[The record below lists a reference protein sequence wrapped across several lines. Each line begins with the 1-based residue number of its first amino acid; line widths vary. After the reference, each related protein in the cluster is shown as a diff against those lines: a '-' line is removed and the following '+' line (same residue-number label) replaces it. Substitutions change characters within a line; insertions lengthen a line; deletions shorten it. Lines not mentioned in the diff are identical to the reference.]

1 DGIRDRNVTGVQT
14 CALPICVVHQVP
26 ACCPGV
32 YGLGGLGAQGG
43 EFFLCLGACSFVFV
57 AFGLCVGAV
66 GLGPGPVGLG
76 GVQGLELFGD
86 CSKVVLSGGGTGRC
100 GGGQVLAGVDRALG
114 VVGDACSFGCFDQ
127 FDRQALGGGTVVFE
141 SLGDP
146 VGLGA
151 QACDLLGPVVDA
163 GRLCG
168 QAASFLLGV
177 GAALVQLSVIAKC
190 FVVLQGLDLC
200 GGVAQLGVVCVHLC
214 AGPGAFLH
222 GPVVCGGGLGDGVR
236 VLDGSV
242 LCGGDAGESVAG
254 VGGEVVGVAFG
265 EDTHRFVGLGG
276 AVEAASD
283 GGKVGEVTGRLVQEG
298 VVDGAESAGEGVGD
312 LLRVQVLGEQGAAQ
326 CQEQV
331 EKLGVAIAEAE
342 QAGVDGSAVVG
353 GGVVVGLLPQRGLEL
368 AFGEGALVG
377 GQQAEVH
384 PHAQVGD
391 EEGG

>member
-1 DGIRDRNVTGVQT
+1 M
-14 CALPICVVHQVP
+14 
-26 ACCPGV
+26 
-32 YGLGGLGAQGG
+32 
-43 EFFLCLGACSFVFV
+43 FV
-57 AFGLCVGAV
+57 AFGLGVGAG

-100 GGGQVLAGVDRALG
+100 GGGQVLTGVDGALG

-127 FDRQALGGGTVVFE
+127 FDRQTLGGGAVVFE
-141 SLGDP
+141 ALGDP

-151 QACDLLGPVVDA
+151 QACDLLCPVVDA
-163 GRLCG
+163 GGLCG

-177 GAALVQLSVIAKC
+177 GAALVQLDVVAKC
-190 FVVLQGLDLC
+190 LVVLQGLDLC
-200 GGVAQLGVVCVHLC
+200 GGVAQFGVVCFHLC

-236 VLDGSV
+236 VLGGSV

-276 AVEAASD
+276 AVEAALD

-331 EKLGVAIAEAE
+331 KKLGVAVAEAE

-391 EEGG
+391 EEGGDDAVAVLVGAQADDQGDDLRWGVGG